1 MISVEVEDDVHLDP
15 DSVAN
20 KEVHV
25 STLYKFTCSCSVSV
39 CVQVFAQIYITVQC
53 VYKLFR

>member
-39 CVQVFAQIYITVQC
+39 CVCTSVCTNLHNSTMC
-53 VYKLFR
+53 L